1 MIKELQIVLELS
13 LDKTKLLVSVLRKGM
28 ESQLA
33 VESNVLGNLKDLE
46 QTISAYYEVEK
57 VISDDI

>member
-1 MIKELQIVLELS
+1 MLELS

-46 QTISAYYEVEK
+46 QIISAYYEVEK